1 MLQDVDAVA
10 VVDVFYMFYMGN
22 QTRTAAHQTYQ
33 STNQ

>member
-1 MLQDVDAVA
+1 MLQDVDAV